1 MDIVELLIN
10 FSLTRQEATIY
21 LTLFTEGALTGYEVS
36 KITGISRSNAY
47 TTLASLVDKGAACII
62 EGAATR
68 YAPLPPGEFC
78 RNKIRRLTEMQQQI
92 LQNMPSLKEETEG
105 YITIKGNRH
114 ITDKIKTMIGDAR
127 KRLYLSLSSSS
138 LNAFRPEL
146 ESAVARGLK
155 VVIITDPPYS
165 LPDGIIYFSGNR
177 QSQIRLITDSEI
189 VLTGEISGGEDSA
202 CLYSKK
208 QNLVDLIKESIKNEI
223 KLIKLSSKGE
233 LNS

>member
-1 MDIVELLIN
+1 MDMIELLIN

-62 EGAATR
+62 EGTATR

-78 RNKIRRLTEMQQQI
+78 QNKIRRLTEMQQQI
-92 LQNMPSLKEETEG
+92 LANMPSFKEETEG
-105 YITIKGNRH
+105 YITIKGDRH
-114 ITDKIKTMIGDAR
+114 IADKIKTMIGEA
-127 KRLYLSLSSSS
+127 KIRLYLSLSSAS
-138 LNAFRPEL
+138 LGAFQTEL
-146 ESAVARGLK
+146 KSAVLRGLK

-165 LPDGIIYFSGNR
+165 LSGGIIHFSGNR
-177 QSQIRLITDSEI
+177 QSQIRLITDSEV

-208 QNLVDLIKESIKNEI
+208 RNLVDLIKESIKNEI
-223 KLIKLSSKGE
+223 KLINLSNKGE